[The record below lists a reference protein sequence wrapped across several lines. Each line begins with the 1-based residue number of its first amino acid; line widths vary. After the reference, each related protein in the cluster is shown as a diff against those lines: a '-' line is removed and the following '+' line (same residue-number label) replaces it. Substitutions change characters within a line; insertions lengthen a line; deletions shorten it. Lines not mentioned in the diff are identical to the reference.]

1 METPDSRATSEM
13 LAALAAFF
21 GSSFGL
27 VFFEEGI
34 DCERQ
39 RTYQTSW
46 SCSKRLERLI
56 QGTSRLRNQEVSHQ
70 VIKVVTR
77 GDELPESPPGG
88 AKGIKLCDTQTVF
101 RVCATEV
108 GELFLQILYHA
119 CSNRLVDPWTHF
131 DVAGVEAN
139 LPRVRRR
146 NDHIAADEFA
156 PVHVIA
162 KCSGQQSQ
170 PIAAIAED
178 PIRLFEHRH
187 ASPLQIAGIDRHIIL
202 VCQNFEP

>member
-13 LAALAAFF
+13 LAALAAFL

-34 DCERQ
+34 DSERQ

-46 SCSKRLERLI
+46 SCSKRLELLI

-88 AKGIKLCDTQTVF
+88 AKGIKLCDTQTIF
-101 RVCATEV
+101 RVSAAEV
-108 GELFLQILYHA
+108 GEFLQILYHA
-119 CSNRLVDPWTHF
+119 GSNRFVDAWTHF

-146 NDHIAADEFA
+146 NDDIAADEFA

-170 PIAAIAED
+170 PIAAI
-178 PIRLFEHRH
+178 
-187 ASPLQIAGIDRHIIL
+187 
-202 VCQNFEP
+202 